1 MTFISANEPSKKE
14 CLQTPKNFEP
24 ERRGDR
30 SEEHFLAGETALFL
44 PAVIRECTHVTIVH
58 PRKKK

>member
-1 MTFISANEPSKKE
+1 MSANEPAKKE

-24 ERRGDR
+24 ETRGDG
-30 SEEHFLAGETALFL
+30 SEEHFSARETALFL
-44 PAVIRECTHVTIVH
+44 PAVILECTNVTIVH